1 METKEIM
8 KKLFLVA
15 LALLTGWSS
24 FSQKNMEL
32 GMALRTERQWY
43 EQPFVWVAA
52 ACLFLYLMVVAIR
65 KSERNN

>member
-1 METKEIM
+1 MEKKEIM
-8 KKLFLVA
+8 KKLFLVVVTL
-15 LALLTGWSS
+15 LAGWSS
-24 FSQKNMEL
+24 FCQSNMEL
-32 GMALRTERQWY
+32 GMSMRTQREWY